1 MRFTIAIGIAA
12 ICAFMFALPA
22 WSHHSHGNY
31 DTDSF
36 IDMQG
41 VVKELHLV
49 VPHSWVYLEVKDA
62 KGESQVWALEATSRT
77 GLEKVG
83 VTRDSV
89 KPGETVKVRCH
100 QLRDGT
106 NGCLLGFLK
115 AKDGTIKD
123 WDGNQAAIPSDF

>member
-1 MRFTIAIGIAA
+1 MRFTGIGIAV
-12 ICAFMFALPA
+12 ICAFVFAMPA

-31 DTDSF
+31 NTDSF
-36 IDMQG
+36 IDLQG

-62 KGESQVWALEATSRT
+62 KGEPQVWALEATSRT

-89 KPGETVKVRCH
+89 KPGDTVKVRCH
-100 QLRDGT
+100 ILRDGT

-123 WDGNQAAIPSDF
+123 WDGNSAALPSDF